1 MFFERDENRISPRA
15 AVLRRKDR
23 LLYTHLPYMMEVDDE
38 VVRSRDNA
46 LMLSLEVTGIDGFTS
61 APQTISAL
69 RRQLAQLLDGLD
81 DRFTFYIHR
90 MMKKAEVGLKPLMGQ
105 SFAADVEAAWR
116 SHLDDKNLQEF
127 VLVITIVRRLQMPLK
142 VPLLGRAA
150 RKAFA
155 EDTDRRMDEL
165 REVTSILESGLGVG
179 MCRLKISNGSLI
191 GFYSALT
198 SGLLNL
204 EFRGRATL
212 ISEDAAN
219 VGVTFH
225 KGHVEIQD
233 GAGGSRFAAVI
244 YLRNYATSTWPGM
257 LDALDASI
265 GTIISHSYTPIDRG
279 TISERARRK
288 TSQMKAADDMAVS
301 IERQLYEAAD
311 AVESGLIGFGD
322 HQMTITVFAGNPKQL
337 DEQVA
342 RIRGLGHQAGFRLER
357 EVFGLPTTYFAM
369 HPGNMDYRMRV
380 MTVASTNFADM
391 AALHAA
397 DIGSKAD
404 ALPWGTPI
412 TAFQTVQGS
421 LHRFSFHEP
430 GDQKAEPTIGHT
442 LVLGRS
448 GGGKTTTVAFLV
460 AQAQRAGV
468 RTILFDKEAGLKM
481 AVTALGGRYAE
492 IKAGQ
497 PTGLNPLATEDGER
511 GAAWLLDWF
520 SALLDSTGTR
530 LTPQQSAELK
540 RAIRQNANV
549 PAALRNFRDFQTL
562 LGDVGDGRDLAMRV
576 GEWGP
581 EGRYSWV
588 FGPAA
593 EPVVEFAAQD
603 ITAVDLTEI
612 LDLKTERT
620 AVLAYLFRRIEILI
634 EEKRPTLIVI
644 DEAWK
649 VLDDEYFS
657 RKLAEWLVTARK
669 KNVVV
674 VMMTQFQ
681 SQIRQSRAR
690 SVLEALP
697 NQLLFPN
704 PEADGRDYEDFRLTD
719 GELGF
724 VLSGEIRRRLVLY
737 RSSRGSTVL
746 DVDLSALGP
755 LLTVLGGGRAGQAA
769 FGDDYA
775 SRSKFWRQ
783 EVK

>member
-1 MFFERDENRISPRA
+1 MCPDLAGPQLSARA
-15 AVLRRKDR
+15 KSVQRKDR
-23 LLYTHLPYMMEVDDE
+23 KLHAHLPYLVEVDDE

-46 LMLSLEVTGIDGFTS
+46 LMLSLEISGIDGFTA
-61 APQTISAL
+61 APQSIAAL
-69 RRQLAQLLDGLD
+69 RSQLAQLLDGLD

-90 MMKKAEVGLKPLMGQ
+90 MMKKAEVGLRPLIGQ
-105 SFAADVEAAWR
+105 GFAADIEAAWR
-116 SHLDDKNLQEF
+116 NHLAANDPQDF
-127 VLVITIVRRLQMPLK
+127 VLVITIVRRQQVPLK
-142 VPLLGRAA
+142 VPFFARAA
-150 RKAFA
+150 RRAFA
-155 EDTDRRMDEL
+155 EDTQRRLEAL
-165 REVTSILESGLGVG
+165 REVTSILETGLGIATR
-179 MCRLKISNGSLI
+179 RLKVSDGSLI

-198 SGLLNL
+198 SGLLRP

-212 ISEDAAN
+212 IAEDAAN
-219 VGVTFH
+219 VSVSFH
-225 KGHVEIQD
+225 KGHVQIHD
-233 GAGGSRFAAVI
+233 GAGETRYAAVI
-244 YLRNYATSTWPGM
+244 HVRNYATATWPGM

-265 GTIISHSYTPIDRG
+265 GTIIAHSYTPIDRN

-288 TSQMKAADDMAVS
+288 TAQMKAADDMAVS

-311 AVESGLIGFGD
+311 AVESGLMGFGD
-322 HQMTITVFAGNPKQL
+322 HQMTITVFAESLRQL

-342 RIRGLGHQAGFRLER
+342 RIRGIGHQAGFRLER
-357 EVFGLPTTYFAM
+357 EVFGLPATFFAM

-391 AALHAA
+391 AAFHAA
-397 DIGSKAD
+397 DTGSKA
-404 ALPWGTPI
+404 ANLPWGTPI
-412 TAFQTVQGS
+412 TAFEAVQGS

-430 GDQKAEPTIGHT
+430 GDPNSEPTVGHT

-460 AQAQRAGV
+460 AQAQRARI

-497 PTGLNPLATEDGER
+497 PTGLNPLATETGER
-511 GAAWLLDWF
+511 GEAWLLDWF
-520 SALLDSTGTR
+520 SALLDASGAR
-530 LTPQQSAELK
+530 LTPQQSDELK

-549 PAALRNFRDFQTL
+549 PVALRNFRDFQTL

-581 EGRYSWV
+581 DGRYAWV

-593 EPVVEFAAQD
+593 APVVDFAAQD

-620 AVLAYLFRRIEILI
+620 AVLAYLFRRIEMLI

-649 VLDDEYFS
+649 VLDDDYFS
-657 RKLAEWLVTARK
+657 AKLAEWLVTARK

-674 VMMTQFQ
+674 VMMTQFP

-704 PEADGRDYEDFRLTD
+704 PEADGRDYEDFRLTE

-724 VLSGEIRRRLVLY
+724 VLSGEIGRRLVLC
-737 RSSRGSTVL
+737 RSARGSTVL
-746 DVDLSALGP
+746 DVDLKALGP
-755 LLTVLGGGRAGQAA
+755 LITVLGGGRAGQAA
-769 FGDDYA
+769 FGDDYG
-775 SRSKFWRQ
+775 SRPKFWK
-783 EVK
+783 E